1 MPAGEDISDLIY
13 QLEEFYSDLISLD
26 LNGIVLPQEA
36 VALINDSLY
45 TLTSTNTLMADHSEQ
60 PSCGRPFICISC
72 EQLEY
77 LIDLN
82 FTAVSIAGILGVSRS
97 TVYRRFK
104 DYGLSIRNKYSS
116 ISDEMLDEIV
126 QKILQQY
133 PDCGQ
138 KMMSGHLKE
147 RGIVVQQMRVR
158 DSMRR
163 TDPQGTNL
171 RKRFTLYRRQYN
183 VNSPLE
189 LWHLDGNHKLIR
201 YNLILFL
208 EFTHDWS
215 LTDGV
220 LSSMEQLMDT
230 LAYLFFL
237 NVLITIEQQQC

>member
-1 MPAGEDISDLIY
+1 MGVCAREYMANESLSSTLSDRLFTLIGELYAKRLAGEDISDLIY

-147 RGIVVQQMRVR
+147 RG
-158 DSMRR
+158 
-163 TDPQGTNL
+163 T
-171 RKRFTLYRRQYN
+171 
-183 VNSPLE
+183 
-189 LWHLDGNHKLIR
+189 
-201 YNLILFL
+201 
-208 EFTHDWS
+208 
-215 LTDGV
+215 V
-220 LSSMEQLMDT
+220 LLCSR
-230 LAYLFFL
+230 
-237 NVLITIEQQQC
+237 CG

>member
-1 MPAGEDISDLIY
+1 
-13 QLEEFYSDLISLD
+13 
-26 LNGIVLPQEA
+26 
-36 VALINDSLY
+36 
-45 TLTSTNTLMADHSEQ
+45 MADHSEQ

-147 RGIVVQQMRVR
+147 RGIVVQQEIPCV
-158 DSMRR
+158 
-163 TDPQGTNL
+163 
-171 RKRFTLYRRQYN
+171 
-183 VNSPLE
+183 E
-189 LWHLDGNHKLIR
+189 
-201 YNLILFL
+201 LILR
-208 EFTHDWS
+208 EQTYERGS
-215 LTDGV
+215 PCTDD
-220 LSSMEQLMDT
+220 SIMST
-230 LAYLFFL
+230 LLL
-237 NVLITIEQQQC
+237 NYGT